1 MSDGFVIR
9 LDEVS
14 ALQSTRAV
22 PVAMPGFVDM
32 EAASSLYQQIL
43 KKALELLAANLPPWG
58 VVETAIRAAYDLYIR
73 PLSIPNFI
81 DNRICDALVAEIKQ
95 FYQSL

>member
-43 KKALELLAANLPPWG
+43 RKLWRLLAANLPPG
-58 VVETAIRAAYDLYIR
+58 VLSKLQSVRLTTCNIR
-73 PLSIPNFI
+73 PLSFPTSSTTEFAM
-81 DNRICDALVAEIKQ
+81 RW
-95 FYQSL
+95 